1 MKISDLKGEVKR
13 VSAQANA
20 QQQVTPQKSG
30 GLLRALGN
38 FAGNAVSSV
47 AQPLASLAAIPVQAG
62 ARAFGVPDPFA
73 EGIPGLGDKNI
84 AISPLTL
91 KQKAGDVL
99 KAGSEIAA
107 VATAPASIP
116 AAIATGAG
124 IGAAQ
129 GAGSALQ
136 EDASAQEVLKRGG
149 VGAAIGGA
157 TAGVFGVVGKLLGK
171 IGDKIQ
177 MSVIRPT
184 KVDIED
190 GFSINTIKEHN
201 LGGSLNKVL
210 EKTQA
215 EMNKLSTELGEKLSS
230 ANTKVDLDDV
240 VNQTI
245 KELTDSSKL
254 KGFGANTKIQNVLE
268 QLKQEV
274 AITGNQLTVPEAQIV
289 KQASGSFGAWQYGK
303 PDPDSKAVEIVYNTF
318 YNKLKKSIEAGSP
331 EGVREINAQLSK
343 LIPVMNA
350 VIRRLPVA
358 ERNNLISL
366 SDMIGLVASSANP
379 IALGPTLLNILSK
392 SGNAANLLSKFGPK
406 FAKVGVPAS
415 FIAPQAVQ
423 AIDTPQ

>member
-129 GAGSALQ
+129 AVRHFAVRRYKMNTGFAGHVIPAKAGIHFSSCALYH
-136 EDASAQEVLKRGG
+136 
-149 VGAAIGGA
+149 IC
-157 TAGVFGVVGKLLGK
+157 
-171 IGDKIQ
+171 
-177 MSVIRPT
+177 
-184 KVDIED
+184 
-190 GFSINTIKEHN
+190 
-201 LGGSLNKVL
+201 
-210 EKTQA
+210 
-215 EMNKLSTELGEKLSS
+215 
-230 ANTKVDLDDV
+230 
-240 VNQTI
+240 
-245 KELTDSSKL
+245 
-254 KGFGANTKIQNVLE
+254 
-268 QLKQEV
+268 
-274 AITGNQLTVPEAQIV
+274 
-289 KQASGSFGAWQYGK
+289 
-303 PDPDSKAVEIVYNTF
+303 
-318 YNKLKKSIEAGSP
+318 
-331 EGVREINAQLSK
+331 
-343 LIPVMNA
+343 
-350 VIRRLPVA
+350 
-358 ERNNLISL
+358 
-366 SDMIGLVASSANP
+366 
-379 IALGPTLLNILSK
+379 
-392 SGNAANLLSKFGPK
+392 
-406 FAKVGVPAS
+406 
-415 FIAPQAVQ
+415 
-423 AIDTPQ
+423 